1 MNRRHF
7 LYTAAAGGTALAAG
21 AGLAWWR
28 LRPSPPADG
37 AAATLLSQTFE
48 TPAGSLLALRQ
59 FAGRPL
65 LVNFWATWCPPC
77 VKEMPEL
84 DRFYL
89 THRHQGWQVLGVA
102 IDRADA
108 VRDFLVKV
116 PVNFPI
122 AIAGF
127 AGTELGKAL
136 GNTTGALPFTV
147 ALNAAGEI
155 THRKLGETS
164 YDELLEWVTP
174 RA

>member
-1 MNRRHF
+1 MNRRQF
-7 LYTAAAGGTALAAG
+7 ITAAAVGSAAALAG
-21 AGLAWWR
+21 AALAWWR
-28 LRPSPPADG
+28 LRPAPPASD
-37 AAATLLSQTFE
+37 AVAQLLNQTFE
-48 TPAGSLLALRQ
+48 TPEGSALALRQ

-84 DRFYL
+84 DRFFR
-89 THRHQGWQVLGVA
+89 THRNQGWQVLGVA
-102 IDRADA
+102 IERPDA
-108 VRDFLVKV
+108 VRDFLVRV
-116 PVNFPI
+116 PVSFPI

-127 AGTELGKAL
+127 AGTELGKTL

>member
-7 LYTAAAGGTALAAG
+7 LLYAGAAGTAALGG

-28 LRPSPPADG
+28 LRPAAAAAD
-37 AAATLLSQTFE
+37 AAATLFAQTFE
-48 TPAGSLLALRQ
+48 APDGSRVALRQ

-65 LVNFWATWCPPC
+65 VVNFWATWCPPC

-84 DRFYL
+84 DRF
-89 THRHQGWQVLGVA
+89 HRSHRTQGWQVLGLA
-102 IDRADA
+102 IDRPEA
-108 VRDFLVKV
+108 VREFLAKI
-116 PVNFPI
+116 PVSFPI

-127 AGTELGKAL
+127 AGTELGKTL
-136 GNTTGALPFTV
+136 GNTAGALPFTV

-164 YDELLEWVTP
+164 YDELLSWMHPT
-174 RA
+174 A

>member
-7 LYTAAAGGTALAAG
+7 LYTAAGSAALLAG

-28 LRPSPPADG
+28 LRPAAPAAG
-37 AAATLLSQTFE
+37 AVATLLSQSFE
-48 TPAGSLLALRQ
+48 TPEGSPLALRQ

-84 DRFYL
+84 DRFFL
-89 THRHQGWQVLGVA
+89 THRNQGWQVLGVA
-102 IDRADA
+102 IDRAEA
-108 VRDFLVKV
+108 VRDFLAKV
-116 PVNFPI
+116 PVSFPI

>member
-7 LYTAAAGGTALAAG
+7 LYSAAAGGAALVAG

-28 LRPSPPADG
+28 LSPAPAADG
-37 AAATLLSQTFE
+37 AVATLLDQTFE
-48 TPAGSLLALRQ
+48 TPTGSTLALRQ

-84 DRFYL
+84 DRFFL
-89 THRHQGWQVLGVA
+89 THRNQGWQVLGVA
-102 IDRADA
+102 IDRPDA
-108 VRDFLVKV
+108 VRDFLVRV
-116 PVNFPI
+116 PVSFPI

-136 GNTTGALPFTV
+136 GNTAGALPFTV